1 MIRWPIFFWFLFSF
15 LIFIFNCF
23 QLQKS
28 IEKSFLVQKIWKNY
42 EKYFWLFSFWF
53 LFFHNLI
60 LCFGIFY
67 KFYTYL
73 ICLKCL
79 KILLYIFK
87 FWKNYGMI
95 QWYCDK
101 YWWPHLFF
109 ISDFGIFLIIFSLFY
124 SFLLILKIVS
134 WFKKLPKIL

>member
-1 MIRWPIFFWFLFSF
+1 MTLIQWSTSFSFIFFYWFLY
-15 LIFIFNCF
+15 FNCF
-23 QLQKS
+23 KFQKI
-28 IEKSFLVQKIWKNY
+28 IENSFLVQKIWKNY

-53 LFFHNLI
+53 LFFHKLI
-60 LCFGIFY
+60 LCFGIIY

-73 ICLKCL
+73 ICFKCL

-101 YWWPHLFF
+101 YWWPYF
-109 ISDFGIFLIIFSLFY
+109 IFVSDFTIVYRFWFILPI
-124 SFLLILKIVS
+124 SFN
-134 WFKKLPKIL
+134 FKNSFWL